1 MVRYDI
7 LLVFWPRGLTPQFS
21 MSPAK
26 TIMVLILAAADCCL
40 LLLLDTD
47 SGRASIPISSPLP
60 LAFAM
65 PTLEGATRTAFL
77 CFFLS
82 HIPITLVIDGQAF
95 FPRRFYPQVL
105 RDVVDWYAITFKVG
119 MICDIRHTACL
130 GGLLCAPSFINY
142 SFTHTV

>member
-1 MVRYDI
+1 
-7 LLVFWPRGLTPQFS
+7 
-21 MSPAK
+21 
-26 TIMVLILAAADCCL
+26 
-40 LLLLDTD
+40 
-47 SGRASIPISSPLP
+47 
-60 LAFAM
+60 M

-130 GGLLCAPSFINY
+130 DGLFCAPSFINY
-142 SFTHTV
+142 SFTHTVLKFLHLICIG